1 MPKQVDLTT
10 GQEVPLDP
18 KVVKIIKDEPVSMD
32 DFVKSLDQDE
42 EATCNLDDED
52 CEACGS

>member
-10 GQEVPLDP
+10 GQEVPLDA

-32 DFVKSLDQDE
+32 DFVKSLDEDE
-42 EATCNLDDED
+42 ETTCNLDDED

>member
-32 DFVKSLDQDE
+32 DFVKSLDEDE
-42 EATCNLDDED
+42 ETTCSLDNED

>member
-1 MPKQVDLTT
+1 MAKQVDLTT
-10 GQEVPLDP
+10 NQEVPLDP

-32 DFVKSLDQDE
+32 DFVKSLDEDE
-42 EATCNLDDED
+42 EATCNLDNED

>member
-1 MPKQVDLTT
+1 MAKQVDLTT
-10 GQEVPLDP
+10 NREVPLDP

-32 DFVKSLDQDE
+32 DFVKSLDEDE
-42 EATCNLDDED
+42 ETTCNLDDED

>member
-1 MPKQVDLTT
+1 MAKQVDLTT

-32 DFVKSLDQDE
+32 DFVKGLDEDE
-42 EATCNLDDED
+42 ETTCNLHNED

>member
-1 MPKQVDLTT
+1 MAKQVDLTT
-10 GQEVPLDP
+10 NKEVPLDP

-32 DFVKSLDQDE
+32 DFVKSLDEDE
-42 EATCNLDDED
+42 ETTCNLNDED